1 MTKDQGPILVFGATG
16 QQGGSVAAALMKAG
30 WRTRALVR
38 DPESPG
44 STKLRDAGVDI
55 VKGNLDDIASLR
67 NAMAGVHGVFSVQPS
82 SGQGALYGVTDDD
95 EVRYGTAVADAATEA
110 GVAHLVYSSASAAGD
125 QPVGIGYFD
134 SKGRIESHIR
144 SLPITAT
151 IVRPVGFMDM
161 LVRPG
166 MGLETGHFVSFAAP
180 DQSVQVIAV
189 EDIGKFVAAIFA
201 DRSRFDGVT
210 LEIASD
216 MFVARDIASVFT
228 EAAGRPITYSRLP
241 DQVLAANP
249 FLARMADLMNGGPLA
264 GHADMDAL
272 RALNP
277 EMQSFR
283 SWLAGS
289 GREAFQR
296 ALGTGGA

>member
-1 MTKDQGPILVFGATG
+1 MTKEQGPILVFGATG
-16 QQGGSVAAALMKAG
+16 QQGGSVATALLKAG
-30 WRTRALVR
+30 RQIRALVR
-38 DPESPG
+38 DPTSPK
-44 STKLRDAGVDI
+44 SAQLREAGVDL
-55 VKGNLDDIASLR
+55 VKGNLDDIESMRA
-67 NAMAGVHGVFSVQPS
+67 AMAGVHGVFSVQPS

-95 EVRYGTAVADAATEA
+95 EVRYGTAIADAAVEA
-110 GVAHLVYSSASAAGD
+110 GVGHLVYSSVSAAGD

-144 SLPITAT
+144 SLPIAAT

-166 MGLETGHFVSFAAP
+166 FGHDTGHFVSFAEP
-180 DQSVQVIAV
+180 EQSVQVIAV

-201 DRSRFDGVT
+201 DRTRFDGVT

-216 MFVARDIASVFT
+216 MFVARDIATFFT
-228 EAAGRPITYSRLP
+228 EAAGRPISYSRFP
-241 DQVLAANP
+241 EQVLAANP

-264 GHADMDAL
+264 GRADMDAL
-272 RALNP
+272 RAINP

-289 GREAFQR
+289 GRAAFQR
-296 ALGTGGA
+296 ALGAAGA